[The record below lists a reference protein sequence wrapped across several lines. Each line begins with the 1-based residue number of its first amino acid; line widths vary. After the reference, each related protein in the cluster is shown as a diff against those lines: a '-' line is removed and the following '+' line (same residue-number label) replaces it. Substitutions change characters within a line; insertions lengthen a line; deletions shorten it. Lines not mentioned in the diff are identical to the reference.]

1 MANILISVK
10 LMRSLARLGRPYS
23 PAMKDR
29 QLLLSP
35 APPSAAPTV
44 ESPVTPHNSSAPA
57 SLSHALTSL
66 KLEAAV
72 SIEEVDCS
80 SASGSCSGACS
91 PDIQEA
97 LSAPH
102 SPVKEGPG
110 PILNSNQSKS
120 LPRGSSNHYL
130 LNSEHV
136 YCDRP
141 ERPNELNFNVEQNK
155 KQGYIFNSNWN
166 FNKNKY

>member
-1 MANILISVK
+1 MIVGMSAYLSYNCK
-10 LMRSLARLGRPYS
+10 LPIIFPSRCYHAVSIVELADT
-23 PAMKDR
+23 MKDR

-141 ERPNELNFNVEQNK
+141 ERPNELNK
-155 KQGYIFNSNWN
+155 K
-166 FNKNKY
+166 